1 MSLCENKEQKL
12 TEEKILNFEERMKN
26 PQEMSELIKILFD
39 KEYTKKFPNI
49 LLYSKKL
56 FLSQIKKNTISS
68 LENIFTKKI
77 KDKQFQTLIENSFK
91 QIEEL
96 YDSNNNILKDIWSNL
111 SKNDGNQFLTKY
123 IKHCFFDNEYANH
136 NCQNNSKFILILN
149 KDKIEF
155 VICNICHKV
164 YNSKCILCKCYYC
177 EMEYYTEII
186 NEENE
191 SFLFPITWKKNHCNQ
206 LIKNKILCKKCNFP
220 FLLNMKT
227 GILNCSNNNCKFI
240 SEPKNIEW
248 KCNICN
254 NNFNSDVIIYNPL
267 YEELIE
273 KEINLALLIK
283 KRAFP
288 HKIPCCDL
296 DVFLTEFYHNKNCN
310 GILYLGNLNDDLI
323 IVCEKCHY
331 INYYENFIWT
341 CPKCQKEFNNK
352 NINENNEKIRNFKDI
367 HIKDHKKFY
376 AKNIKEENENISK
389 IEKYNSKETL
399 VNNDLDNRKS
409 LKKKYK
415 SFRTRRDEINEQ
427 KKNSVNPITTNIVK
441 NSNISKLKLHLKN
454 YNSSANIEKNDKP
467 KRFSIYKSTKFD
479 LKKFKIDKDFAKVKE
494 KEKEKEDSQKENKN
508 LLNKINNIKE
518 ADNNSNNNNLKLE
531 SINVE
536 QNQKIIKVRRSI
548 YQYYKNLRTPNIEK
562 PSNERK
568 EKSSITTEES
578 KEIKPLTQKEEKEE
592 KIQKEEKEEK
602 DKSNNYK
609 ILKKKFWN
617 YIDRNN
623 FRRKTVQNQEIKLN
637 INEINKTKERLQT
650 ESLKNNKVEKEF
662 ISHLNIEEHKEDDDK
677 KEKKEKKENT
687 NGSLVGNKNT
697 NSTKDTNSPSSKSLK
712 VSKIPGMS
720 DDLYSQIIQQINA
733 LYSSCHLP
741 RFNIEEYTIN
751 RKLGEGSY
759 GIIHCI
765 IKEDTKEKFALKKI
779 IAQSLQKVTE
789 FVKEFELV
797 NLCQHPN
804 ILKIYGLNIN
814 LLEHST
820 YSIQVLMEKAERDWN
835 KDIKRRMQEEKY
847 YTEKELLS
855 IMKQLT
861 LALLYLKEKLN
872 IAHRDIKPQNVLIF
886 ENGIFKLA
894 DFGEAKEVKLS
905 KELNTLRGT
914 ELYMSPS
921 LYNGLKENKD
931 DIEHNPFKSDLF
943 SLGFCFVYAATM
955 DFNLLYDLRNIN
967 NDIDMKKK
975 LNEYLKNK
983 YSEKFIWILGKM
995 VELNETNRFDFNEL
1009 NSEIDKLIK
1018 NEEN

>member
-1 MSLCENKEQKL
+1 M
-12 TEEKILNFEERMKN
+12 
-26 PQEMSELIKILFD
+26 
-39 KEYTKKFPNI
+39 
-49 LLYSKKL
+49 
-56 FLSQIKKNTISS
+56 
-68 LENIFTKKI
+68 
-77 KDKQFQTLIENSFK
+77 
-91 QIEEL
+91 
-96 YDSNNNILKDIWSNL
+96 
-111 SKNDGNQFLTKY
+111 
-123 IKHCFFDNEYANH
+123 
-136 NCQNNSKFILILN
+136 
-149 KDKIEF
+149 
-155 VICNICHKV
+155 
-164 YNSKCILCKCYYC
+164 
-177 EMEYYTEII
+177 
-186 NEENE
+186 
-191 SFLFPITWKKNHCNQ
+191 
-206 LIKNKILCKKCNFP
+206 
-220 FLLNMKT
+220 
-227 GILNCSNNNCKFI
+227 
-240 SEPKNIEW
+240 
-248 KCNICN
+248 
-254 NNFNSDVIIYNPL
+254 
-267 YEELIE
+267 
-273 KEINLALLIK
+273 
-283 KRAFP
+283 
-288 HKIPCCDL
+288 
-296 DVFLTEFYHNKNCN
+296 
-310 GILYLGNLNDDLI
+310 
-323 IVCEKCHY
+323 
-331 INYYENFIWT
+331 
-341 CPKCQKEFNNK
+341 
-352 NINENNEKIRNFKDI
+352 
-367 HIKDHKKFY
+367 
-376 AKNIKEENENISK
+376 
-389 IEKYNSKETL
+389 
-399 VNNDLDNRKS
+399 
-409 LKKKYK
+409 KKKYK

-479 LKKFKIDKDFAKVKE
+479 LIKFKIDKDFAKVKE

-562 PSNERK
+562 PSNERE

-592 KIQKEEKEEK
+592 KIQKEEKEEKEEK

>member
-518 ADNNSNNNNLKLE
+518 ADNNSNNDNLKLE

>member
-1 MSLCENKEQKL
+1 M
-12 TEEKILNFEERMKN
+12 
-26 PQEMSELIKILFD
+26 
-39 KEYTKKFPNI
+39 
-49 LLYSKKL
+49 
-56 FLSQIKKNTISS
+56 
-68 LENIFTKKI
+68 
-77 KDKQFQTLIENSFK
+77 
-91 QIEEL
+91 
-96 YDSNNNILKDIWSNL
+96 
-111 SKNDGNQFLTKY
+111 
-123 IKHCFFDNEYANH
+123 
-136 NCQNNSKFILILN
+136 
-149 KDKIEF
+149 
-155 VICNICHKV
+155 
-164 YNSKCILCKCYYC
+164 
-177 EMEYYTEII
+177 
-186 NEENE
+186 
-191 SFLFPITWKKNHCNQ
+191 
-206 LIKNKILCKKCNFP
+206 
-220 FLLNMKT
+220 
-227 GILNCSNNNCKFI
+227 
-240 SEPKNIEW
+240 
-248 KCNICN
+248 
-254 NNFNSDVIIYNPL
+254 
-267 YEELIE
+267 
-273 KEINLALLIK
+273 
-283 KRAFP
+283 
-288 HKIPCCDL
+288 
-296 DVFLTEFYHNKNCN
+296 
-310 GILYLGNLNDDLI
+310 
-323 IVCEKCHY
+323 
-331 INYYENFIWT
+331 
-341 CPKCQKEFNNK
+341 
-352 NINENNEKIRNFKDI
+352 
-367 HIKDHKKFY
+367 
-376 AKNIKEENENISK
+376 
-389 IEKYNSKETL
+389 
-399 VNNDLDNRKS
+399 
-409 LKKKYK
+409 KKKYK

-508 LLNKINNIKE
+508 LLNKINNIEE
-518 ADNNSNNNNLKLE
+518 ADNNSNNNNNLKLE

-578 KEIKPLTQKEEKEE
+578 KEIKPLAQKEEKEE

>member
-1 MSLCENKEQKL
+1 M
-12 TEEKILNFEERMKN
+12 
-26 PQEMSELIKILFD
+26 
-39 KEYTKKFPNI
+39 
-49 LLYSKKL
+49 
-56 FLSQIKKNTISS
+56 
-68 LENIFTKKI
+68 
-77 KDKQFQTLIENSFK
+77 
-91 QIEEL
+91 
-96 YDSNNNILKDIWSNL
+96 
-111 SKNDGNQFLTKY
+111 
-123 IKHCFFDNEYANH
+123 
-136 NCQNNSKFILILN
+136 
-149 KDKIEF
+149 
-155 VICNICHKV
+155 
-164 YNSKCILCKCYYC
+164 
-177 EMEYYTEII
+177 
-186 NEENE
+186 
-191 SFLFPITWKKNHCNQ
+191 
-206 LIKNKILCKKCNFP
+206 
-220 FLLNMKT
+220 
-227 GILNCSNNNCKFI
+227 
-240 SEPKNIEW
+240 
-248 KCNICN
+248 
-254 NNFNSDVIIYNPL
+254 
-267 YEELIE
+267 
-273 KEINLALLIK
+273 
-283 KRAFP
+283 
-288 HKIPCCDL
+288 
-296 DVFLTEFYHNKNCN
+296 
-310 GILYLGNLNDDLI
+310 
-323 IVCEKCHY
+323 
-331 INYYENFIWT
+331 
-341 CPKCQKEFNNK
+341 
-352 NINENNEKIRNFKDI
+352 
-367 HIKDHKKFY
+367 
-376 AKNIKEENENISK
+376 
-389 IEKYNSKETL
+389 
-399 VNNDLDNRKS
+399 
-409 LKKKYK
+409 KKKYK

-427 KKNSVNPITTNIVK
+427 NKNSVNPITTNIVK

-494 KEKEKEDSQKENKN
+494 KEKEKEKEEDSQKENKN

-548 YQYYKNLRTPNIEK
+548 YQYYKNLRTPNNEK
-562 PSNERK
+562 PYNERK

-578 KEIKPLTQKEEKEE
+578 KEIKPLAQKEEKEE
-592 KIQKEEKEEK
+592 KIQKEEKDDK

-662 ISHLNIEEHKEDDDK
+662 ISHLNLEEHKEDDDK

-712 VSKIPGMS
+712 ISKIPGMS

-733 LYSSCHLP
+733 LYSSCHLS